1 MQTNLDKVLGPH
13 SLCCGKLNSLG
24 VIKTSLLSIQP
35 THTHTHMHTHTNIN
49 IHTQHT
55 GGSLSRALS
64 LCGSCTDEQQRR
76 HKLNEAWLHAD
87 FQPESAM
94 RFHICRTSYA

>member
-24 VIKTSLLSIQP
+24 VIKTTLLSIQP
-35 THTHTHMHTHTNIN
+35 THTHTNIN
-49 IHTQHT
+49 IHTQPT
-55 GGSLSRALS
+55 GWSLSRPLS

-94 RFHICRTSYA
+94 SAMRFHICRFSYA